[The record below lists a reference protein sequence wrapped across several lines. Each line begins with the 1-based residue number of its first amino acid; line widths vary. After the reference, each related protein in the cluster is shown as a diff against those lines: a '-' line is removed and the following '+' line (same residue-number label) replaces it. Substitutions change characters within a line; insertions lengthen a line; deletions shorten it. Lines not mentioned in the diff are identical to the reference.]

1 MYLSK
6 EEQRKRE
13 KRERERERE
22 SARERQ
28 KERSRES
35 ERERE
40 RGREREREGER
51 ERERRG
57 DGAHRSSNTA
67 RTGPRPDL
75 YVGGAAQMA
84 HTDEKQV
91 QKVHGRGL
99 HDPVDA
105 TGLEFVALKRQGE
118 QRENVD

>member
-1 MYLSK
+1 M
-6 EEQRKRE
+6 
-13 KRERERERE
+13 RERER
-22 SARERQ
+22 
-28 KERSRES
+28 

-40 RGREREREGER
+40 RGRERERERERETRQRKRERERER

-75 YVGGAAQMA
+75 DVGGAAQMA